1 MNATAVILD
10 APLPLTQKVPIALDL
25 YREFQATP
33 DGEIPDLAGPFDERA
48 GDDTEVREVRDDLL
62 EAIQAPLTRAF
73 RSSFFLSALF
83 AVLAAAAAL
92 AFRRR
97 SA

>member
-1 MNATAVILD
+1 M
-10 APLPLTQKVPIALDL
+10 
-25 YREFQATP
+25 
-33 DGEIPDLAGPFDERA
+33 
-48 GDDTEVREVRDDLL
+48 RDDLL
-62 EAIQAPLTRAF
+62 EAIQAPLTRSF

-83 AVLAAAAAL
+83 AVLAAVTAL